1 MVEAEGADM
10 RAAAVEAAIT
20 AAVVEGVFIAA
31 VAGARAGL
39 MAAIAA
45 ARDRV
50 TQACPEGAL
59 GAWAAN
65 RGRANRRDE
74 ARLMG
79 VPIVRRDGTRL
90 ADRQRDEA
98 AKAEVP
104 KGELGKEDRAEWPG
118 HPERAAGWMDAAA

>member
-1 MVEAEGADM
+1 M

-20 AAVVEGVFIAA
+20 AAVGGAVFIAVA
-31 VAGARAGL
+31 VGARAGL

-50 TQACPEGAL
+50 TPACPEGAL

-65 RGRANRRDE
+65 RRGE

-79 VPIVRRDGTRL
+79 VPIVRRDGIRWT
-90 ADRQRDEA
+90 DPQRDEA
-98 AKAEVP
+98 AKQEVP

-118 HPERAAGWMDAAA
+118 HPERAAGWMDAA

>member
-1 MVEAEGADM
+1 M

-20 AAVVEGVFIAA
+20 AAVGGAVFIAVA
-31 VAGARAGL
+31 VGARAGL
-39 MAAIAA
+39 TVAIAA

-50 TQACPEGAL
+50 TPACPEGAL

-65 RGRANRRDE
+65 RRGANRRDE

-79 VPIVRRDGTRL
+79 APILRRDGIRW
-90 ADRQRDEA
+90 ADPQRDEA
-98 AKAEVP
+98 AKQEVP

-118 HPERAAGWMDAAA
+118 HPERAAGWMDAA

>member
-1 MVEAEGADM
+1 MAEAEGADM

-20 AAVVEGVFIAA
+20 AAVGGAVFIAVA
-31 VAGARAGL
+31 VGARAGL

-65 RGRANRRDE
+65 RRDE

-79 VPIVRRDGTRL
+79 VPIVRRDGTRW

>member
-1 MVEAEGADM
+1 MVEAAGVDM
-10 RAAAVEAAIT
+10 RAAGVAAFTAAGVEA
-20 AAVVEGVFIAA
+20 VFIAVA
-31 VAGARAGL
+31 VGARAGL

-50 TQACPEGAL
+50 TPACPEGAL

-79 VPIVRRDGTRL
+79 VPIVRRDGTRW

>member
-10 RAAAVEAAIT
+10 REAAVEAAIT
-20 AAVVEGVFIAA
+20 AAVGGAVFIAVA
-31 VAGARAGL
+31 VGARAGL
-39 MAAIAA
+39 TVAIAA

-50 TQACPEGAL
+50 TPACPEGAL

-65 RGRANRRDE
+65 RRGANRRDE
-74 ARLMG
+74 DRLMG
-79 VPIVRRDGTRL
+79 VPIVRRDGIRW
-90 ADRQRDEA
+90 ADPQRDEA

-118 HPERAAGWMDAAA
+118 HPERAAGWMDAA